1 MKVLGSLR
9 FLYVLWM
16 AMLTLGMAAC
26 NKNNVLEENA
36 QINDY
41 KWAYADG
48 KTFTTEIKDTTI
60 KYDLYVSL
68 RHSFNFEWRNLW
80 INIKTTFPNGTQF
93 DKRVNL
99 QLSEPDGHW
108 YGDCLGDNCDIE
120 IPIQLNA
127 YFPQPGK
134 YTFTITQ
141 DMRVSPLNYIKSVG
155 MRIQKSGQ

>member
-1 MKVLGSLR
+1 MKAVGFMRLFALAI
-9 FLYVLWM
+9 FV
-16 AMLTLGMAAC
+16 MLVVAGC

-41 KWAYADG
+41 KWAYTDG
-48 KTFTTEIKDTTI
+48 KTFTTEIKDTAI
-60 KYDLYVSL
+60 KYDLYVSV

-80 INIKTTFPNGTQF
+80 INIETVFPDSTKFN
-93 DKRVNL
+93 KRVNL
-99 QLSEPDGHW
+99 QLSQPDGHW
-108 YGDCLGDNCDIE
+108 YGDCLGDNCDLE